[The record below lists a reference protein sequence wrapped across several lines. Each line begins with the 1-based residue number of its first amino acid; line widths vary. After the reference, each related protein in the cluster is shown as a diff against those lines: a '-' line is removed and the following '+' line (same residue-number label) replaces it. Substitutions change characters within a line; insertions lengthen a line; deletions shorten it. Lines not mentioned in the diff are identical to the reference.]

1 MTNSITYLENSP
13 GGALPQGPTQIQ
25 PKKEKDKFMELLLLQ
40 MRSQDPLSPMDT
52 AQFFNQLA
60 QLTMLEQLWEMNDRL
75 EESTTSQQLA
85 QGSQLIGR
93 HIQANT
99 PDDGVI
105 SGLVEQVRMI
115 SGEVLLQVGD
125 KDVRLDEI
133 VSVQ

>member
-1 MTNSITYLENSP
+1 VNSITYLENSP
-13 GGALPQGPTQIQ
+13 GGTLPQGPTQTQ

-75 EESTTSQQLA
+75 AESTASQQLA

-125 KDVRLDEI
+125 KEVRLDEI
-133 VSVQ
+133 VSVE